1 MDRICTLY
9 SITIVMGWLHPHTLL
24 ISNRGKP
31 SACHTV
37 KGKSKRAE
45 REVIIMTVLAEG
57 SKGGLGE
64 VFFAYSRSKMS
75 GFPAIYK

>member
-1 MDRICTLY
+1 M
-9 SITIVMGWLHPHTLL
+9 
-24 ISNRGKP
+24 
-31 SACHTV
+31 

-64 VFFAYSRSKMS
+64 VFFAYSRSIMS
-75 GFPAIYK
+75 GFSAICK